1 MLAIS
6 KRPNGNY
13 RLQDGVFIIKD
24 NVEPAEIFNEM
35 EKAIRDQTGA
45 KGAVEF
51 YDIHGTAL
59 VKINR
64 EERTR

>member
-1 MLAIS
+1 MIAIKKMS
-6 KRPNGNY
+6 NGKY

-24 NVEPAEIFNEM
+24 NIEPAEIFDEM

-45 KGAVEF
+45 KGEVEF